1 MAGKNVA
8 FNKPHIILM
17 CSSFE
22 ACPAQDKNNK
32 CFLNVMKHKIC
43 NSCLIITEDDSVIPV
58 GLNWLNPAAVE
69 LVEMH

>member
-1 MAGKNVA
+1 
-8 FNKPHIILM
+8 
-17 CSSFE
+17 
-22 ACPAQDKNNK
+22 
-32 CFLNVMKHKIC
+32 MKHKIC